1 MANKEYIKLLDK
13 SDIDRLRLKIKTDKG
28 KVKDI
33 VVQYESFIIGKW
45 TAIVRYDCNHGFFHR
60 DLLQPNGDKEK
71 QAISINNLEDALY
84 YAEQDLK
91 DRWEFYKEKYLKKI
105 KK

>member
-1 MANKEYIKLLDK
+1 MEKEFLKFINKQERE
-13 SDIDRLRLKIKTDKG
+13 RLRIKIIIEKG
-28 KVKDI
+28 NVSDI
-33 VVQYESFIIGKW
+33 VVQYESLINEKW
-45 TAIVRYDCNHGFFHR
+45 VSIVRYDCAHGFFHR
-60 DLLQPNGDKEK
+60 DVLNPDGSKEK
-71 QAISINNLEDALY
+71 KSIGIKNLEDALL